1 MQKIRNHNLSVNL
14 RGEKRKMENL
24 IPPIIFT
31 LLAGGVAG
39 YFAGNIAK
47 RVSGKAL
54 TIGIFAFILIALA
67 YTGTLDINFD
77 AITSN
82 ISNALAII
90 GPLGLTALVSS
101 VPFVASFVAGL
112 FIGYRRY

>member
-1 MQKIRNHNLSVNL
+1 
-14 RGEKRKMENL
+14 MENL
-24 IPPIIFT
+24 IPPMIFT

-47 RVSGKAL
+47 RASARAL

-77 AITSN
+77 AITTN
-82 ISNALAII
+82 ISNVLGII
-90 GPLGLTALVSS
+90 GPLGLTALLSS